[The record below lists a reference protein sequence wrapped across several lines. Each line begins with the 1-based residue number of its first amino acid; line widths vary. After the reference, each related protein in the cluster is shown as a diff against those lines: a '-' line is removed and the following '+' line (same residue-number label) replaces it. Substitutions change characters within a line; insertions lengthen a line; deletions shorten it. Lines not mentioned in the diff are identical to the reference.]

1 VTRFGIVGTSGHAS
15 RVAAPV
21 LKRNPEVSLLG
32 AAGSAPER
40 SANFAQQHGLARSY
54 RDLEQMLGDRDIDA
68 VWICSP
74 NHLHAQQVAQ
84 CAAAGKHILVEKPL
98 ATTRADAEQAA
109 QAANRAGITLR
120 VGCQHRFRPA
130 HRQIREW
137 IASGLVGRLGYFRIH
152 RFWRYPYFEDMD
164 PSGPPQWRR
173 SGSESGGWVINDI
186 GSHLLDLLLW
196 MSDLEGAVAGAVL
209 AAQQFDLPTDDSTAV
224 LLRLGETAIGIMEAS
239 CANDSPGSR
248 IEIYGSRGWI
258 RADDTLSGAATITTH
273 EGRTLS
279 FPPVQMLDT
288 YSAEVADFVAAVG
301 GEASIGADGAA
312 GARLVGII
320 EAAVKGQ

>member
-1 VTRFGIVGTSGHAS
+1 VGTSGHAS

-40 SANFAQQHGLARSY
+40 SAQFAQQHGLARSY
-54 RDLEQMLGDRDIDA
+54 RNLEEMLGDRDIDA

-74 NHLHAQQVAQ
+74 NHLHAEQAVQ
-84 CAAAGKHILVEKPL
+84 CAAAGKHVLVEKPL
-98 ATTRADAEQAA
+98 ATTRADAERAA

-137 IASGLVGRLGYFRIH
+137 IASRLVGKLGYFRIH

-224 LLRLGETAIGIMEAS
+224 LLRLGETGIGIMETS

-288 YSAEVADFVAAVG
+288 YSAAVADFVAAVG
-301 GEASIGADGAA
+301 GEPGIGADGAA

-320 EAAVKGQ
+320 EAAVKGQS